1 MNEHTLRL
9 LEFDRIRDELCGYAL
24 TEGARRQLRESG
36 FATEPEPLAGRLSLA
51 VALRRCLERIDELPS
66 LSFPDI
72 AELLPRL
79 SKEGTVLEAQELKS
93 LSSYTASALALKR
106 VIVEA
111 SDDGQLRSLVERMPD
126 LRSVCTRIDR
136 LIDEQGELKEREIPE
151 LRNLRGRIH
160 GIQDDI
166 RSLSGSYLSRN
177 DFQGY
182 WNSDVATVKDG
193 RTVLPLKAQFKG
205 RIQGIVHEIS
215 ATGATLFIE
224 PTELLDRNND
234 LVQMDARYRQE
245 VLRIVRELTREV
257 SRSSPEL
264 DLLLSAMTEIDCLY
278 ARARYAHLHVC
289 SPARPSE
296 SPEGGLV
303 LMGARHPLLGKN
315 VVPVDVVIDS
325 DSRILIITGPNT
337 GGKTVS
343 LKTVGL
349 LAMMNQFAMEIP
361 AGEGSV
367 MPIYDDV
374 WADIGDEQSIEQSL
388 STFSGHMHNISLILR
403 NATPGSLILLDELGS
418 GTDPEEG
425 SALAMAFLDR
435 LLRMNV
441 HALIT
446 THHSILKNYGYTRPG
461 VKNASMDFDG
471 DNLKPTYRILLGVP
485 GSSHAIDIA
494 RRSGIPR
501 SVVDAARRYL
511 HDEQTDAAGLIRR
524 LTRKEQ
530 DMHRRHRQLDEELSG
545 VEARRAELDRRE
557 EELGERELQLR
568 KGAVTDLD
576 RFVSDTRR
584 RLERLVKELR
594 EGELTREKTR
604 SVKAFMDELSATV
617 DEEAEKIERRRR
629 RRSPAPPDTIEA
641 GAEVILE
648 RQGKRGTV
656 VRRGRGDTWVVAV
669 GAMKLSVPA
678 DELRAAEKPPER
690 PQSAAAVDISAVSSG
705 DAAVLELD
713 VRGMRLDEATTAV
726 ERQIDRALIQ
736 GISRFGIIH
745 GKGEGILQR
754 GIHEY
759 LRGAPAVEEFHFA
772 RPQEGGFGKTE
783 VQLRA

>member
-1 MNEHTLRL
+1 
-9 LEFDRIRDELCGYAL
+9 
-24 TEGARRQLRESG
+24 
-36 FATEPEPLAGRLSLA
+36 
-51 VALRRCLERIDELPS
+51 
-66 LSFPDI
+66 
-72 AELLPRL
+72 
-79 SKEGTVLEAQELKS
+79 
-93 LSSYTASALALKR
+93 
-106 VIVEA
+106 
-111 SDDGQLRSLVERMPD
+111 
-126 LRSVCTRIDR
+126 
-136 LIDEQGELKEREIPE
+136 
-151 LRNLRGRIH
+151 
-160 GIQDDI
+160 
-166 RSLSGSYLSRN
+166 
-177 DFQGY
+177 
-182 WNSDVATVKDG
+182 
-193 RTVLPLKAQFKG
+193 
-205 RIQGIVHEIS
+205 
-215 ATGATLFIE
+215 
-224 PTELLDRNND
+224 
-234 LVQMDARYRQE
+234 

-257 SRSSPEL
+257 ARSLPEIEQ
-264 DLLLSAMTEIDCLY
+264 LLAVMTGIDCLY
-278 ARARYAHLHVC
+278 ARARYAHLHTC
-289 SPARPSE
+289 SVARPSPA
-296 SPEGGLV
+296 PEDGLV
-303 LMGARHPLLGKN
+303 LMGARHPLLGRN
-315 VVPVDVVIDS
+315 VVPIDVIIDNE
-325 DSRILIITGPNT
+325 SRILIITGPNT

-343 LKTVGL
+343 LKTAGL

-361 AGEGSV
+361 AGEGST

-374 WADIGDEQSIEQSL
+374 WADIGDEQSLEQSL

-446 THHSILKNYGYTRPG
+446 THHSILKNYGYTRSG
-461 VKNASMDFDG
+461 VRNASMEFDG
-471 DNLKPTYRILLGVP
+471 GNLKPTYRILLGVP

-530 DMHRRHRQLDEELSG
+530 DIHRRHRQLDEELSG
-545 VEARRAELDRRE
+545 VEARRAELERRE
-557 EELGERELQLR
+557 EDLRERELQVR

-576 RFVSDTRR
+576 RFVSETRR
-584 RLERLVKELR
+584 RLERLVKDLR

-617 DEEAEKIERRRR
+617 DEEAEKISRSRRA
-629 RRSPAPPDTIEA
+629 RSAEPPGGLEE
-641 GAEVILE
+641 GVEVILD
-648 RQGKRGTV
+648 RQGKRGTI
-656 VRRGRGDTWVVAV
+656 VRKGRGDTWVVAV

-678 DELRAAEKPPER
+678 GELRTVETPREAPRDIAT
-690 PQSAAAVDISAVSSG
+690 VDLSTLSTG

-713 VRGMRLDEATTAV
+713 VRGMRLEEATTAV

-745 GKGEGILQR
+745 GKGEGVLQR

-759 LRGAPAVEEFHFA
+759 LRDAAAVEEFHFA
-772 RPQEGGFGKTE
+772 RPEEGGFGKTE